1 MNLYNARAGWLAL
14 AHKIQLRA
22 SPFSFARQRAWYSVR
37 DSPTVEKVSISH
49 DPFSNDGDDADAR
62 ASLRA
67 TGGKGRNMGCG
78 AWIEDSAV
86 GDANV
91 MSGCQWETEGNC

>member
-1 MNLYNARAGWLAL
+1 M
-14 AHKIQLRA
+14 
-22 SPFSFARQRAWYSVR
+22 R
-37 DSPTVEKVSISH
+37 DSPTIEKVSISKH
-49 DPFSNDGDDADAR
+49 DPFSNDDDDADAR

-91 MSGCQWETEGNC
+91 MSGCQWERRGTVDVRGHGTGGAGEPRRNR